1 MYSLGEWPQF
11 SVGADSIEICKP
23 PQYHFFKRSVSGC
36 FFFHTK
42 HQEQREH
49 WKRPRGEV
57 LWGGRRG
64 SSVLTSFDDGEN
76 FELVWGGGECGFLF
90 IFLHVC
96 GWCGALPA
104 FDSLASGL
112 WTLFGSREP
121 RYTWACS
128 LLHFWSTKF
137 LLFDL
142 FLHSPLFTF
151 LNFPIEYL
159 YISLKYFWISN
170 LRTHL
175 CLPLSFYC
183 LKSTSRLWGRSWA
196 MESFTTL
203 RRKKIERAFV

>member
-1 MYSLGEWPQF
+1 MYSLGEWPPF

-23 PQYHFFKRSVSGC
+23 PNIIFLNVLWVGVFS
-36 FFFHTK
+36 FTPNTK
-42 HQEQREH
+42 NRESTE
-49 WKRPRGEV
+49 KDLEV

>member
-1 MYSLGEWPQF
+1 MASILSRSRQHWDLQTPPNIIFLNVLWVGVF
-11 SVGADSIEICKP
+11 SFTP
-23 PQYHFFKRSVSGC
+23 N
-36 FFFHTK
+36 TK
-42 HQEQREH
+42 NRESTE
-49 WKRPRGEV
+49 KDLEV

-175 CLPLSFYC
+175 CSPLSFYC